1 MFEGDAGIEDG
12 YFDSSAFGFLPQRWD
27 AEELE
32 SPVDRL
38 GCGQHE
44 LVDLEGWEPINGG
57 GHGLKSVKLVGTAIL
72 GRPWISFKI
81 KHWPRPK
88 FLPDPQEAQFQIKQA
103 NLAK

>member
-12 YFDSSAFGFLPQRWD
+12 HFDSTAFSFLPKGWD

-38 GCGQHE
+38 SCGQHE
-44 LVDLEGWEPINGG
+44 LVDLERRKPVNGG
-57 GHGLKSVKLVGTAIL
+57 GHGLKTVKLVGTAIL
-72 GRPWISFKI
+72 SRPWISFKI
-81 KHWPRPK
+81 KHWRYPK
-88 FLPDPQEAQFQIKQA
+88 FRPDPQEAQFQIKQA

>member
-12 YFDSSAFGFLPQRWD
+12 HFDSTTFSFLPKGWD
-27 AEELE
+27 AEEFE

-38 GCGQHE
+38 SCGQHH
-44 LVDLEGWEPINGG
+44 LIDLERREPINGG
-57 GHGLKSVKLVGTAIL
+57 GHGLKTVKLVGTAIL
-72 GRPWISFKI
+72 SRPCISFKI

-88 FLPDPQEAQFQIKQA
+88 FRPDPQAAQFQIKQA